1 MNALFEVLRRGF
13 RWGVTIAA
21 VLLTM
26 PLHAQQPCGV
36 SVNIIPIGKDTIMA
50 QMGPVER
57 CIYRVEL
64 LNSRNDVYSVR
75 FDPIASSTQIWY
87 AAPIS
92 PTVAVGN
99 SSGAWWFL
107 TGPGSYPISA
117 SAYPIGRLYVSG
129 PAPHQFRVTFRNA
142 NEQTLCW
149 LVVVGQCETSDV
161 GFQGGCLV
169 PSINIST
176 GFNPATG
183 SVIPITPTSYDPNWI
198 VISDPLP
205 TTNEP
210 RPASV
215 ITSYANVPGGCCW
228 QGPLPGSQWI
238 AVYNSPTNSTNGV
251 YVFER
256 CFCIER
262 QTRAVVELQVLAD
275 DIVDSIL
282 VCGQKMTNRTPTLTN
297 NWFLTPQRLYR
308 DTVNLQSGTCCIRVY
323 VRNTNQQA
331 FGLDIAGSIMAL
343 GPAATLLADT
353 CCSQSKCW
361 IVGQKIHDLNCNG
374 KIDQGEPAL
383 SGWTITATAGNNT
396 FSATTGSDGWYSIQV
411 PPGTYTLT
419 EQVKPGFT
427 PSTPSGGPYIVTI
440 AQGQVLQYDFL
451 NCTAPPPC
459 DTIGKPR
466 LDSACCQFTIPI
478 FLAQGPGG
486 VTKIDWSLPSGGT
499 YGGTMESI
507 TPLLSCPATLTP
519 PNPYGTTSGTITFT
533 PACTANPLNLMM
545 EVNPTTASG
554 EVRLVLKITHANG
567 TVCSDTVKLRCARAP
582 ITKCDSLAVTPFVF
596 GNLQLS
602 GRTFTI
608 FNQKQPSSPI
618 KQVQISFNPPPCVTS
633 TTPNGFWNSGGLSV
647 DGGGRTWGVGNS
659 GYPYYSLIDMAC
671 PPAPQTS
678 APQGAAANNKVQF
691 NLGVDITCGWTGDVT
706 FTIIHCDGDT
716 CTLTYRNWC
725 AKPPKQCF
733 IIRDF
738 DPIGIIATGRA
749 LVVARA
755 LEVVIDTALVPGT
768 PDLHACNATV
778 VPTSPGWEV
787 IGISIE
793 DELTKEERESGRY
806 LGWAYGAKLT
816 KADAA
821 RTGFVELLPCP
832 RGSLPPVKEP
842 WILRTILGTRNR
854 ELQRDTPSVQITFY
868 DANANPIAVDTARAT
883 MQVTSVPVESVQPGG
898 GSSSRILQLVPN
910 PAAEEVR
917 VEYILA
923 RTSEVTVEVCDLL
936 GKCYLKA
943 ELGLLPAGR
952 NSFGMSTAELPTG
965 SYILRLRTSDGL
977 LTAPLRVVR

>member
-64 LNSRNDVYSVR
+64 LNSRNDVAEVR
-75 FDPIASSTQIWY
+75 FTPT
-87 AAPIS
+87 S
-92 PTVAVGN
+92 PTVIWWADATGSTVTYATGN
-99 SSGAWWFL
+99 SLPHFFFIPYYGA
-107 TGPGSYPISA
+107 YPANS
-117 SAYPIGRLYVSG
+117 SAYSIGRIWVSG
-129 PAPHQFRVTFRNA
+129 QIPQTMIVTFRNGNGA
-142 NEQTLCW
+142 TICSQQI
-149 LVVVGQCETSDV
+149 VGQCSTAGGGS
-161 GFQGGCLV
+161 QGGCLV

-176 GFNPATG
+176 GYNPATG

-323 VRNTNQQA
+323 VRNTNQHA

-478 FLAQGPGG
+478 FPVTSPIG
-486 VTKIDWSLPSGGT
+486 VTQINWSLS
-499 YGGTMESI
+499 GGTMESI
-507 TPLLSCPATLTP
+507 TNFTGCTASY
-519 PNPYGTTSGTITFT
+519 PNPYGLTSGTITFT
-533 PACTANPLNLMM
+533 PACTNSPMNLAL
-545 EVNPTTASG
+545 EVTPTTASG
-554 EVRLVLKITHANG
+554 VVTLYLAIQHGPNK
-567 TVCSDTVKLRCARAP
+567 VCYDTLTLRCARAP
-582 ITKCDSLAVTPFVF
+582 ITKCDSLAVTPFIWP
-596 GNLQLS
+596 GLNLS

-608 FNQKQPSSPI
+608 YNQKVPPSPLQ
-618 KQVQISFNPPPCVTS
+618 KVLISFTPPPCS
-633 TTPNGFWNSGGLSV
+633 PPDWNGGGLVV
-647 DGGGRTWGVGNS
+647 DGGTRSWGVANS
-659 GYPYYSLIDMAC
+659 GTPKYSQISMAC
-671 PPAPQTS
+671 APGTT
-678 APQGAAANNKVQF
+678 APQGAAANNTVQF
-691 NLGVDITCGWTGDVT
+691 NLGVDYTCNWTGSVT
-706 FTIIHCDGDT
+706 LTIIHCDGDT
-716 CTLTYRNWC
+716 CVLTYPSWC
-725 AKPPKQCF
+725 AKQNPELC
-733 IIRDF
+733 IIGTPID
-738 DPIGIIATGRA
+738 IGIGQTTSPLRTVR
-749 LVVARA
+749 LM
-755 LEVVIDTALVPGT
+755 EVEISRDLVPGK
-768 PDLHACNATV
+768 PELHACNATV
-778 VPTSPGWEV
+778 VPVSRGWDV
-787 IGISIE
+787 IGVSIE
-793 DELTKEERESGRY
+793 DELTQDERESGRY
-806 LGWAYGAKLT
+806 RGWVGGTKLT
-816 KADAA
+816 KADAGRWA
-821 RTGFVELLPCP
+821 LVELQPCKQDTTP
-832 RGSLPPVKEP
+832 IKNP
-842 WILRTILGTRNR
+842 WILRATLASNEPR
-854 ELQRDTPSVQITFY
+854 QDTPRVAVTFY
-868 DANANPIAVDTARAT
+868 DADGNPIVSDTAKAT
-883 MQVTSVPVESVQPGG
+883 MEVTSVPVEIVKPAGG
-898 GSSSRILQLVPN
+898 TSGILQVVPN

-917 VEYILA
+917 VEYVLA
-923 RTSEVTVEVCDLL
+923 RPSEVTVELCDLL
-936 GKCYLKA
+936 GKCQLKA
-943 ELGLLPAGR
+943 ELGWMPAGP
-952 NSFGMSTAELPTG
+952 NSFGMSTADLPTG

-977 LTAPLRVVR
+977 LTAPLRIVR